1 MILISN
7 PDKSQ
12 WQEIL
17 KRPVMNTENL
27 FDTVRSVIDR
37 VKEEGD
43 RAVLDYEEKFDKV
56 VLASLAV
63 SEEEQQEAENL
74 VSEDLKAA
82 IRLAKQNIETFHAAQ
97 RFEGKKVQTQP
108 GVTCWQKA
116 VAIEKVGLY
125 IPGGTAPLFST
136 VLMLAVP
143 ARIAGCKEIV
153 LCTPPG
159 RDGKV
164 HPAVLFAA
172 KVAGVNRIFKAGGI
186 QAIAAMAYGTESV
199 PKVYKIFGPGNQY
212 VTAAKQLVSLHDVAI
227 DMPAGPSEVEVLADE
242 TANPIFVAADLLSQA
257 EHGVDSQAILIT
269 TSVELQQAVKVEVE
283 RQLALLP
290 RKEIAEKS
298 LANSKLIVVDS
309 MTEAIELT
317 NAYAPE
323 HLIIETEDYLSVAER
338 IVNAGSVF
346 LGSLTPE
353 SAGDYASGTNHTL
366 PTNGYAKA
374 YSGVSLDSFIRKI
387 TFQEIKPEGLNIIG
401 PAIELMAANEQLDAH
416 KNAVSVR
423 LGQLENGNGKLK
435 IES

>member
-1 MILISN
+1 M
-7 PDKSQ
+7 
-12 WQEIL
+12 
-17 KRPVMNTENL
+17 
-27 FDTVRSVIDR
+27 
-37 VKEEGD
+37 
-43 RAVLDYEEKFDKV
+43 
-56 VLASLAV
+56 LASLAV

-212 VTAAKQLVSLHDVAI
+212 VTAAKQLVSLRDVAI

-423 LGQLENGNGKLK
+423 LGQLENGN
-435 IES
+435 

>member
-82 IRLAKQNIETFHAAQ
+82 IRLAKQNIETYHAAQ

-212 VTAAKQLVSLHDVAI
+212 VTAAKQLVSLRDVAI

-423 LGQLENGNGKLK
+423 LGQLENGNGN
-435 IES
+435 